1 MPEPGSGSRRSS
13 KSALS
18 QSERQKQERRERAK
32 SIQSY
37 TQPRKGPDAARPAT
51 VASPRPEVPGSHAAL
66 TNCEQTRP
74 HRASDQAGASPGPRY
89 TTAQQSPTSPSTRT
103 ASENVGDPDDVQDT
117 RLAGDSPT
125 LPAARSPDL
134 EPMAE
139 INIGVLGAAGVG
151 KTTFVEKAFGLQTS
165 VSSSAT
171 GKTIPI
177 NGKPYMVRLL
187 EIPFDDIE
195 VEEDARISWPVVVND
210 QEMSPLDGALALY
223 DVMNK
228 DSLAD
233 IPKMLHALSRAALP
247 CVLVSCKCDV
257 HPTLRQ
263 IDPATIEQKA
273 RLVVSGIDTVQT
285 SNLSSDSH
293 RQCVSTILQAIFQA
307 KQGQTRDAAARHRA
321 TTSAVSNKSPPPTSQ
336 SGHNRAQSEY
346 SGSTVDSQVSTHIGR
361 GTDPCSEL
369 RPVRQKSQRSAQKSF
384 LNLDESASSG
394 SSESEGHSSTSVD
407 EPDTH
412 SETPPDEKGYS
423 FDNLVDR
430 LLAQPMSKTD
440 SKFAAIFLALYR
452 KFAAPCRLLESI
464 IRRFEALD
472 RDACPHMVKT
482 VSQLRH
488 LAIMEQWVNSYPGD
502 FAHPW
507 THRNMRLFVDKI
519 GSNRIYAVAAKEMG
533 HGLAVADQD
542 DDTDRAFSDKTCDC
556 TATIDT
562 TLSSLSSVATLSDGC
577 ESDVLSGPSDLELGH
592 KDPHPGTLVT
602 VPGSTSGSTSGSSSS
617 SSQTMLNAVESAQRQ
632 AQSLTPTSQ
641 TPCSKVQWHQL
652 MEIPEEIIAKE
663 LTRID
668 WVMFSS
674 MRPRDLVR
682 HVSMNAQQK
691 QACKNLENVDRM
703 ISHFNHLAYWVAN
716 FVLLRDKPKHRA
728 LMLEKLMRVA
738 RKLRELNN
746 YNALGAL
753 LAGINGI
760 AVHRLA
766 ATRELIPP
774 AVAKDFM
781 KLEILMGSQKSHFA
795 YRLAWENSSSERIP
809 YLPLHRRDLVSAEA
823 GNRTFVGDG
832 GERVNWKKFEIMGEV
847 ILALQK
853 AQGTP
858 YPPMTKNE
866 DVRMLVLDCKLV
878 KDDDD
883 LYDRSTQVEPAAGAG
898 AADTRRG
905 FRNFFQ
911 R

>member
-1 MPEPGSGSRRSS
+1 
-13 KSALS
+13 
-18 QSERQKQERRERAK
+18 
-32 SIQSY
+32 
-37 TQPRKGPDAARPAT
+37 
-51 VASPRPEVPGSHAAL
+51 
-66 TNCEQTRP
+66 
-74 HRASDQAGASPGPRY
+74 
-89 TTAQQSPTSPSTRT
+89 
-103 ASENVGDPDDVQDT
+103 
-117 RLAGDSPT
+117 
-125 LPAARSPDL
+125 
-134 EPMAE
+134 MAE

-151 KTTFVEKAFGLQTS
+151 KTTFIEKAFGLQTS
-165 VSSSAT
+165 VSSTAT

-177 NGKPYMVRLL
+177 NGTPYTVRLL

-195 VEEDARISWPVVVND
+195 VEEDARISWPDVVND
-210 QEMSPLDGALALY
+210 EEMPPLDGALALY

-233 IPKMLHALSRAALP
+233 IPEMLR
-247 CVLVSCKCDV
+247 
-257 HPTLRQ
+257 
-263 IDPATIEQKA
+263 
-273 RLVVSGIDTVQT
+273 
-285 SNLSSDSH
+285 
-293 RQCVSTILQAIFQA
+293 
-307 KQGQTRDAAARHRA
+307 QTRDAAARRRA

-336 SGHNRAQSEY
+336 SSHNRAQSEY
-346 SGSTVDSQVSTHIGR
+346 SRSTVNSQVSTHIGR
-361 GTDPCSEL
+361 GTDPYGVEPKL

-394 SSESEGHSSTSVD
+394 SSESEDNSSTSED

-412 SETPPDEKGYS
+412 SETPSDKKGYS

-430 LLAQPMSKTD
+430 LLAQPMSKTG
-440 SKFAAIFLALYR
+440 SKFAAIFLALDR

-472 RDACPHMVKT
+472 RDARPHMVKT

-488 LAIMEQWVNSYPGD
+488 LAIMEQWVSSYPGD

-507 THRNMRLFVDKI
+507 TRRNMRQFVDKI
-519 GSNRIYAVAAKEMG
+519 RSNRIYAVAAKEMG
-533 HGLAVADQD
+533 HGLAVAAQD
-542 DDTDRAFSDKTCDC
+542 DDTDWAFSDKTCDC
-556 TATIDT
+556 TATMDT
-562 TLSSLSSVATLSDGC
+562 TLNSLSSVTTLSDGC
-577 ESDVLSGPSDLELGH
+577 ENDVLPGLSDLEPGH

-602 VPGSTSGSTSGSSSS
+602 VPRSTSGSSSS
-617 SSQTMLNAVESAQRQ
+617 SSQTMLNAVENAQRQ
-632 AQSLTPTSQ
+632 ALSLTPTSQ
-641 TPCSKVQWHQL
+641 TPCTKVQWHQL

-674 MRPRDLVR
+674 IRPRDLVR
-682 HVSMNAQQK
+682 HVSMNPQRK

-753 LAGINGI
+753 LAGINSI

-809 YLPLHRRDLVSAEA
+809 YLPLHRRDLVSAEE

-847 ILALQK
+847 ILGLQK

-858 YPPMTKNE
+858 YPLMMKNE

-883 LYDRSTQVEPAAGAG
+883 LYDRSTQVEPAGGAG